1 MIIPLMT
8 LHKLRVSLRKKL
20 TLGLLF
26 AAGSFAIISSL
37 VRCII
42 AVTNPAGL
50 SQVMLMLW
58 SAVEECVFAL
68 VANGPIFRPLFFRGN
83 DFAGD
88 SNSRNRAT
96 GVTRSLH
103 DIYEMTPKDNAV
115 FSVVS
120 SEPHKSAISRGNTIG
135 VLRTV
140 EVSVH
145 TEDIKKLDEDGTSS
159 GSSGHWMA

>member
-8 LHKLRVSLRKKL
+8 LHKLRISLRKKL

-50 SQVMLMLW
+50 SQVLLW
-58 SAVEECVFAL
+58 SAVEESVFAL
-68 VANGPIFRPLFFRGN
+68 VANGPIFRPLFFRGK

-88 SNSRNRAT
+88 THSRNRAT

-103 DIYEMTPKDNAV
+103 DIYEMTPKDNGV

-140 EVSVH
+140 EVSVQ
-145 TEDIKKLDEDGTSS
+145 TEDFKKLDEDGTSS
-159 GSSGHWMA
+159 HSSGHWMA